1 METTIWAA
9 TITAEGEIAF
19 LDAKPSYEV
28 LREAVGGLIAPVD
41 CPHGDTVYVNDEGL
55 LMGLPANFGA
65 MLVSQYPGPLVGDAI
80 VCGPL
85 DGNGDHLPLSAP
97 VVRFLLRLSD

>member
-9 TITAEGEIAF
+9 TVTTEGEVFFHTTA
-19 LDAKPSYEV
+19 PS
-28 LREAVGGLIAPVD
+28 LREKQAVVGGLIAPVM

-55 LMGLPANFGA
+55 LMGLDANMGA
-65 MLVSQYPGPLVGDAI
+65 MLVTLSRSTLVGDAI

-85 DGNGDHLPLSAP
+85 DDEGEHLPLSAP
-97 VVRFLLRLSD
+97 VLKFLRWLSE

>member
-1 METTIWAA
+1 MSDIWAA
-9 TITAEGEIAF
+9 TITVDGDIEF
-19 LDAKPSYEV
+19 LTTKPGYPV
-28 LREAVGGLIAPVD
+28 LRDAVGGLIAPVG

-55 LMGLPANFGA
+55 LMGLYPNMGA

-85 DGNGDHLPLSAP
+85 DDEGDHLPLSAP
-97 VVRFLLRLSD
+97 VVAFLRRLAA